1 MRHVHIFESLS
12 WRHFRAGANC
22 RSLTISANARR
33 RQQGERH
40 AHLPVRVLA
49 DGSDVDRK
57 LLMETLTA

>member
-1 MRHVHIFESLS
+1 
-12 WRHFRAGANC
+12 
-22 RSLTISANARR
+22 LTISANARR